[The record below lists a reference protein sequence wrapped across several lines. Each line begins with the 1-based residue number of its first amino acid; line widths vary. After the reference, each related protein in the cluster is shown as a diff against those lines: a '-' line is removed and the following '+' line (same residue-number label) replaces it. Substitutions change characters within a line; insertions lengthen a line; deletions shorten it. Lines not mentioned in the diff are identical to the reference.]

1 MDNVPKRDNLSQTH
15 LQLHG
20 SLPRGEER
28 MKPHPKGQPGGPG
41 LKKSGGGYR
50 TYPNNKPTFSQIS
63 NLFASFDQNYLVQET
78 AVKRNPILL
87 LRVTQRGNI

>member
-1 MDNVPKRDNLSQTH
+1 
-15 LQLHG
+15 
-20 SLPRGEER
+20 

-41 LKKSGGGYR
+41 LKKRGGGYR
-50 TYPNNKPTFSQIS
+50 SYPNNKPTFSQIS

-87 LRVTQRGNI
+87 LRVTQMVISRCCLERGVTMGVREQETNAR